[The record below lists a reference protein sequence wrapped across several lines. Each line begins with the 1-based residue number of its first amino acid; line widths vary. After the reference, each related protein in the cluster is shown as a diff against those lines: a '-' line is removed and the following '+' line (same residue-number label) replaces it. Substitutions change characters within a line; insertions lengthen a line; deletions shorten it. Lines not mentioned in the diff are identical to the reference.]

1 MFERRRSS
9 GWGRALVLLFVVG
22 GVSILGYFL
31 ALPFKSAQKNITNPQ
46 DMAGLQR
53 LSAEEQGKLPAQP
66 NVQQSS
72 APPVSQVAGVAQN
85 AIKSVVGIS
94 VLKADSG
101 SVFENSPAQKWGVG
115 TGIIAS
121 SKGYIITNYHVAGG
135 LNKRIV
141 ISLSDG
147 RSIDG
152 ITVWADQVLDLA
164 VVKINL
170 PDLTAL
176 PLGDS
181 NTAQIGETVIAI
193 GNPLGLQFQSTVTSG
208 IVSALNRTIKIDT
221 DNGTNFME
229 DLIQTDASIN
239 PGNSG
244 GPLLNTRG
252 QVIGINTVKVT
263 SAEGIGFAV
272 PINVVKGVIRQF
284 DDRGEFIDPYIGIF
298 AYDREVMPYINSSV
312 AITKGIYVSN
322 IDDNGPAAK
331 AGIKVNNVIVSIDG
345 NEVNTMAQFRAYIYT
360 KRPGETVSLR
370 IQTDGS
376 TQDVS
381 VTLSAKNGDGLVTR

>member
-1 MFERRRSS
+1 MFERKRRN
-9 GWGRALVLLFVVG
+9 GFGRALVLLFIVG
-22 GVSILGYFL
+22 GVSVLGYYL
-31 ALPFKSAQKNITNPQ
+31 AAPFKAAQKNLTAPQ
-46 DMAGLQR
+46 NQTGIQR
-53 LSAEEQGKLPAQP
+53 LSAEEQSRLPAQP
-66 NVQQSS
+66 NTQKS
-72 APPVSQVAGVAQN
+72 ADPPVSQIAGVAQN
-85 AIKSVVGIS
+85 AIPSVVGIS

-101 SVFENSPAQKWGVG
+101 SVFDKSPAQNWGVG

-121 SKGYIITNYHVAGG
+121 TKGYIITNYHVAGG

-147 RSIDG
+147 RTIDG

-170 PDLTAL
+170 PNLTAL

-181 NTAQIGETVIAI
+181 NTVQVGETTVAI

-244 GPLLNTRG
+244 GPLLNVKG
-252 QVIGINTVKVT
+252 QVIGVNTVKVT

-272 PINVVKGVIRQF
+272 PINVVRGVLKQL
-284 DDRGEFIDPYIGIF
+284 DERGEFIDPYIGIF
-298 AYDREVMPYINSSV
+298 AYDREVMPYVNASV

-322 IDDNGPAAK
+322 IDENGPAAK
-331 AGIKVNNVIVSIDG
+331 AGIKVGNIIVSIDG

-360 KRPGETVSLR
+360 KKPGETVSVR

-376 TQDVS
+376 TQDLNVI
-381 VTLSAKNGDGLVTR
+381 LSAKTGDGLITR

>member
-1 MFERRRSS
+1 MFERRRN
-9 GWGRALVLLFVVG
+9 GGFGRVLVMLFIVG
-22 GVSILGYFL
+22 GVSLLGYFL
-31 ALPFKSAQKNITNPQ
+31 ALPFRTTQKNIANPQ
-46 DMAGLQR
+46 DMTGLQR
-53 LSAEEQGKLPAQP
+53 LSAEEQGKLPSQP
-66 NVQQSS
+66 NVQQNNVQ
-72 APPVSQVAGVAQN
+72 PVSQLAGVAQN
-85 AIKSVVGIS
+85 AIRSVVGIS
-94 VLKADSG
+94 VLKADGG

-121 SKGYIITNYHVAGG
+121 AKGYIITNHHVAGG

-147 RSIDG
+147 RTIDG

-170 PDLTAL
+170 PNLTAL
-176 PLGDS
+176 PMGDS

-221 DNGTNFME
+221 DNGANFME

-252 QVIGINTVKVT
+252 QIIGINTVKVT

-298 AYDREVMPYINSSV
+298 AYDREVMPYVDSSV
-312 AITKGIYVSN
+312 GITKGIYVSN

-331 AGIKVNNVIVSIDG
+331 AGLKVGNVIISIDG
-345 NEVNTMAQFRAYIYT
+345 NEVNTMAQFRSYLYS
-360 KRPGETVSLR
+360 KRPGETVTLR
-370 IQTDGS
+370 VQTDGS

-381 VTLSAKNGDGLVTR
+381 VTLAAKNGDGLITR

>member
-1 MFERRRSS
+1 MFERKRRN
-9 GWGRALVLLFVVG
+9 GFGRALGLLLLVG
-22 GVSILGYFL
+22 GIAVLGYFL
-31 ALPFKSAQKNITNPQ
+31 ASPFKATQKNLSAQRNPS
-46 DMAGLQR
+46 GIQR
-53 LSAEEQGKLPAQP
+53 LSAEEQSKLPAQS
-66 NVQQSS
+66 NTVKN
-72 APPVSQVAGVAQN
+72 ADPPVSQIAGVAQN
-85 AIKSVVGIS
+85 AIPSVVGIS

-101 SVFENSPAQKWGVG
+101 SVFENSPAEKWGVG

-121 SKGYIITNYHVAGG
+121 QKGYIITNHHVAGG

-147 RSIDG
+147 RTIDG

-170 PDLTAL
+170 PNLAVL

-181 NTAQIGETVIAI
+181 NTTQVGETVVAI

-244 GPLLNTRG
+244 GPLLNVRG

-272 PINVVKGVIRQF
+272 PINVVKGVIKQL
-284 DDRGEFIDPYIGIF
+284 DERGEFIDPYIGIF
-298 AYDREVMPYINSSV
+298 AYDREVMPYVNASV
-312 AITKGIYVSN
+312 AITKGIYISN
-322 IDDNGPAAK
+322 IDENGPAAK
-331 AGIKVNNVIVSIDG
+331 AGLKVGNIIVSVDG
-345 NEVNTMAQFRAYIYT
+345 NEVNTMAQFRTYIYT
-360 KRPGETVSLR
+360 KRPGETVSVR

-376 TQDVS
+376 TQDVN
-381 VTLSAKNGDGLVTR
+381 VTLSAKTGDGLVTR